1 MRVITGLALAASAL
15 LIGQCAGVAEP
26 AAADT
31 ASDTQTQI
39 DAINA
44 QLDQLQQQAN
54 SLGDAAVSAA
64 GAAAETQQQL
74 ESATASVAALSAQIA
89 SAETQVDTAREQ
101 TAAVVQQLVRGQ
113 STQVGSTLQLVGV
126 EDADGALWRMS
137 TLAQVS
143 DRTDDAVS
151 RANAQYRELTALVEQ
166 QQQAEQERA
175 RLNEQAQSDAASA
188 ASASASAQS
197 AVDQQQQRQSELIA
211 QLAALKQTTI
221 EQETR
226 EREQQQLAA
235 SYAESNDPGAS
246 TSTGATT
253 GQSSSS
259 GSGGSAST
267 PSTVTPTT
275 TAPTAPTTPSTPTT
289 PTTPTTPSI
298 DTSAAASKAYA
309 RGRLSSYG
317 WGDDQYTCLVNLWTR
332 ESGWRYN
339 ASNSYSGAYG
349 IPQALPGSKMASA
362 GADWR
367 TNPQTQINWGLG
379 YIKARY
385 GNPCGAWAH
394 SESTG
399 WY

>member
-1 MRVITGLALAASAL
+1 MRVITATALAASAL
-15 LIGQCAGVAEP
+15 LIAQCVGFAQPAVADAAG
-26 AAADT
+26 
-31 ASDTQTQI
+31 DTQSQI

-44 QLDQLQQQAN
+44 QLDELQQQAN
-54 SLGDAAVSAA
+54 ALGDAAVT
-64 GAAAETQQQL
+64 AAETASQTQRQL
-74 ESATASVAALSAQIA
+74 DDASAAVAALDAQIA
-89 SAETQVDTAREQ
+89 SAEAQVDTAREQ

-137 TLAQVS
+137 TLAQIS

-151 RANAQYRELTALVEQ
+151 RAGAQYRELTALVEQ
-166 QQQAEQERA
+166 QQQAEQQRRA
-175 RLNEQAQSDAASA
+175 LNDQAQSDAQTAT
-188 ASASASAQS
+188 SASASAEA
-197 AVDQQQQRQSELIA
+197 AVTDQQQRQSELIA
-211 QLAALKQTTI
+211 QLAALKQTSV

-226 EREQQQLAA
+226 ERQQQQLAA
-235 SYAESNDPGAS
+235 SYAESNDPDAQ
-246 TSTGATT
+246 TSTGGTAE
-253 GQSSSS
+253 QPAAS
-259 GSGGSAST
+259 GSGGTAST

-275 TAPTAPTTPSTPTT
+275 TAPTTPAPATPSTPATPTT
-289 PTTPTTPSI
+289 PTI

-309 RGRLSSYG
+309 RGRLGAYG

-332 ESGWRYN
+332 ESGWRYD

-379 YIKARY
+379 YISARY
-385 GNPCGAWAH
+385 GSPCGAWAH